1 MSAAFDSQAV
11 AAKPLASLSPLER
24 ANLKAKL
31 DTQHQL
37 VKGCF
42 AEALAADGSYASL
55 VPLHDAIVVNFE
67 TEEQY
72 QLDGEHPPDHVL
84 LRDDLQAAMAKAGQ
98 GGQTGAAWVRRF
110 RAKYDA
116 HDEIFDEPAFGS
128 LQAPSSSPCRSPAP
142 PRDPPLPP
150 HYLTLGARRAA
161 YLAPIGR
168 GRCIAPVD
176 QAAHA
181 QEVTARDR
189 GGVLPREEARPAN
202 QAPIPLLRPH
212 QEDEAPHRSIDFHLG
227 RVT

>member
-1 MSAAFDSQAV
+1 MANAS
-11 AAKPLASLSPLER
+11 AKPLASLSSTER
-24 ANLKAKL
+24 SELKATL
-31 DTQHQL
+31 DGQHE
-37 VKGCF
+37 VIKGCF

-84 LRDDLQAAMAKAGQ
+84 LRDDLKAAMAKAGQ

-116 HDEIFDEPAFGS
+116 HDEAFDEPAFGS

-150 HYLTLGARRAA
+150 HYLTLRARRAA

-168 GRCIAPVD
+168 GVASLPSTKPLTPKKSQPEIGEVYFQGKKRAPPTKPPSRCS
-176 QAAHA
+176 
-181 QEVTARDR
+181 DR
-189 GGVLPREEARPAN
+189 IKKMKPRTGGA
-202 QAPIPLLRPH
+202 
-212 QEDEAPHRSIDFHLG
+212 STSF
-227 RVT
+227 